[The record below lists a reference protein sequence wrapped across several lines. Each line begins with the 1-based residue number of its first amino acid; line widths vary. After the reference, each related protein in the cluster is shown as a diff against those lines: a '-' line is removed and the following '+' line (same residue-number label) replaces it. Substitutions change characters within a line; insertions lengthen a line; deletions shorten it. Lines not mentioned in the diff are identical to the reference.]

1 MKDIDK
7 HFLQLAKTFDLQETR
22 VEWILAVEETQKN
35 KSEISTIRLPDY
47 SKVYFSSYGSAT
59 NALNAGIDLCSSRFV
74 MFVMADDIIFSSEFK
89 KLLDIYS
96 IYEKSE
102 IVNFGIRFWDD
113 LLPVKRHRETSENI
127 KTIKLTNLLYEGS
140 GLCAH
145 LYDRELLKRIGKF
158 DTEYEFCSDRKLLIE
173 IALKHIEQNFR

>member
-1 MKDIDK
+1 MSIVTPVKDIDK

-74 MFVMADDIIFSSEFK
+74 MFVMADDIIFFQ
-89 KLLDIYS
+89 
-96 IYEKSE
+96 
-102 IVNFGIRFWDD
+102 VNS
-113 LLPVKRHRETSENI
+113 KN
-127 KTIKLTNLLYEGS
+127 Y
-140 GLCAH
+140 
-145 LYDRELLKRIGKF
+145 
-158 DTEYEFCSDRKLLIE
+158 
-173 IALKHIEQNFR
+173 